1 MLTAIIRNLFLIWFP
16 LRIHKML
23 FTGYFINQKA
33 TEEILIKAFYISNQL
48 SISNKHSSPHTDILL
63 ASISGSKLV
72 TRQDIQVF
80 PKLVESVLND
90 FKTHKYGINK

>member
-48 SISNKHSSPHTDILL
+48 SISNKHCSPHTDISIASVSGFKL
-63 ASISGSKLV
+63 A
-72 TRQDIQVF
+72 RR
-80 PKLVESVLND
+80 
-90 FKTHKYGINK
+90 